1 MYYLAARCFTVR
13 VTWREFW
20 KVAIILLINNRE
32 KKEPVAVH
40 VLMEY
45 NAERQMTDFANHSSF
60 CFEVIGPLLPMP
72 S

>member
-1 MYYLAARCFTVR
+1 MKVI
-13 VTWREFW
+13 WRDFW
-20 KVAIILLINNRE
+20 RVAIILLINNRE

-60 CFEVIGPLLPMP
+60 RFEGFGAL
-72 S
+72 

>member
-1 MYYLAARCFTVR
+1 M
-13 VTWREFW
+13 
-20 KVAIILLINNRE
+20 IG
-32 KKEPVAVH
+32 KKEEPVAVR
-40 VLMEY
+40 VLRDY